1 MKMKLAVA
9 GAVAFGAFAISG
21 PLEHLGVIPQS
32 VVGDASKGM
41 IKAALNMSSKP
52 ALAQC
57 GPQGNNGIGNGPG
70 DGVPGNSGFPDD
82 TR

>member
-1 MKMKLAVA
+1 MKLAVA

-21 PLEHLGVIPQS
+21 PLEHFGVLPQTA
-32 VVGDASKGM
+32 VGDASKGM

-57 GPQGNNGIGNGPG
+57 GPQGNNGFGNNGG

-82 TR
+82 NR